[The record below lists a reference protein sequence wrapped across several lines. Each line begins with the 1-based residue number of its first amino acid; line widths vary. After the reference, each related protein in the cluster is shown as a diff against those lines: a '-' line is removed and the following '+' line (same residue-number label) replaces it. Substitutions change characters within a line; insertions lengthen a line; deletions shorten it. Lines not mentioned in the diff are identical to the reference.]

1 MHRHTSILGHIR
13 QLSGPSTPINLE
25 NIYLRFLKMASKGE
39 PIDLTSTDDERP
51 RKRAKTQAVE
61 NTKEAPKLSSLRASI
76 SPPRSRSSGIQTPV
90 GVKKEDG
97 NANEKKPTLP
107 KGTIIPSPFSL
118 TNIKDLPDRLNVD
131 SVTLKSIICD
141 PMISELWE
149 FNYMHDLNFIM
160 ENMDPD
166 TRDST
171 KINIVHG
178 YWRREDGLY
187 MKASSHSGT
196 STMVLAAND
205 RNRRQH
211 QCFRI
216 LIFSVH
222 ICQRCTARVSFLKTL
237 NFVNS

>member
-1 MHRHTSILGHIR
+1 
-13 QLSGPSTPINLE
+13 
-25 NIYLRFLKMASKGE
+25 MASKGE

-76 SPPRSRSSGIQTPV
+76 SPPRSRSSGMQTPV
-90 GVKKEDG
+90 GVKKEED
-97 NANEKKPTLP
+97 NVIEKRSTIP

-178 YWRREDGLY
+178 YWRREEGLY
-187 MKASSHSGT
+187 MKASSRQAH
-196 STMVLAAND
+196 VCVVPAANS

-211 QCFRI
+211 RSFQI
-216 LIFSVH
+216 SISSAL
-222 ICQRCTARVSFLKTL
+222 ICQRCTALVSISGFKPLNSFFFLFQSTSFPL
-237 NFVNS
+237 NSRLSPHVMGRIAVDSY

>member
-1 MHRHTSILGHIR
+1 M
-13 QLSGPSTPINLE
+13 
-25 NIYLRFLKMASKGE
+25 KKGE
-39 PIDLTSTDDERP
+39 DNVNE
-51 RKRAKTQAVE
+51 K
-61 NTKEAPKLSSLRASI
+61 N
-76 SPPRSRSSGIQTPV
+76 SGI
-90 GVKKEDG
+90 
-97 NANEKKPTLP
+97 P

-131 SVTLKSIICD
+131 SVTLKSIIRD

-187 MKASSHSGT
+187 MKASSRQAHSVWCLQLIAGT
-196 STMVLAAND
+196 GGSTKVSEYQSSL
-205 RNRRQH
+205 
-211 QCFRI
+211 RI
-216 LIFSVH
+216 Y
-222 ICQRCTARVSFLKTL
+222 ARDVRHA
-237 NFVNS
+237 